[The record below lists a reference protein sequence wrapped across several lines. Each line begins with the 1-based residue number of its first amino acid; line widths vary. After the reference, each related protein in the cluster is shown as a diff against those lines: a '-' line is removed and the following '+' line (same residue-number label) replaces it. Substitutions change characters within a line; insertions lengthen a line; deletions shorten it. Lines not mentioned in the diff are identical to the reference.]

1 MSDSNAVE
9 RTFVMLKP
17 DALERGLIG
26 EIISR
31 LERKGLKPVR
41 FLWRAVSPELAAKH
55 YERLTSKPFYPL
67 LEAYITRG
75 PVLASVWEGRDAV
88 AVVRRLVGA
97 TDPALAEAGT
107 IRGDFGLDVTENLI
121 HASDSPEAAER
132 EIGLFFDG
140 PHAPPNAR
148 KKKKPSPDAAPA
160 RAFFTQL
167 RIAPRGAPNSVNNY
181 RA

>member
-75 PVLASVWEGRDAV
+75 PVLASIWEGRDAV

-121 HASDSPEAAER
+121 HASDSPEAVER
-132 EIGLFFDG
+132 EIGLFFD
-140 PHAPPNAR
+140 
-148 KKKKPSPDAAPA
+148 
-160 RAFFTQL
+160 
-167 RIAPRGAPNSVNNY
+167 
-181 RA
+181 